1 MVRIGIDACS
11 NDNGKQIFIDAAYKY
26 VSKNSDVKI
35 YLYSDENILVNEK
48 FINQIEVVKCEDRI
62 AVEEHPVFSLR
73 TKKKSSLYLAGND
86 LNDNKIDVLISAGS
100 TGAVLALGQL
110 YIKTLENVKR
120 PAIATVIPTETCKT
134 IVIDSGANMDPEP
147 EWLVQYAILGSIYYE
162 EMFSKKPRVGLL
174 NVGVEKTK
182 GNKLTTEVYELL
194 SKVDKINFVGNI
206 EARDVPKGV
215 CDVLVCD
222 GFSGNVLLKMY
233 EGTAKSLLSIIKNIF
248 KKSIINLMC
257 AAVLKSSFKSVLK
270 EYDARE
276 YGGAILIGTRKLIIK
291 CHGNAKSNE
300 IYVALSQAYDFV
312 KKDINKKFKDIGG
325 NYGI

>member
-26 VSKNSDVKI
+26 VSKNRDVKI
-35 YLYSDENILVNEK
+35 YLYSDDNILVDEK
-48 FINQIEVVKCEDRI
+48 FINQIEVVKCEDII

-233 EGTAKSLLSIIKNIF
+233 EGTAKSLLNIIKNIF
-248 KKSIINLMC
+248 KKNIFNLMC